1 MTESP
6 RFLPNAG
13 VAQSAF
19 TGGAICGKLARALW
33 AQGSHDMAI
42 ELKIA
47 AFGALLLLI
56 HIFSAVHLKTKQYGR
71 KWNVGA
77 RDETLP
83 PLGPMAGRLARAQA
97 NFQETFP
104 IAVVALLGVVIAG
117 RNSAWTAL
125 GGWIWLG
132 ARTIYLPLYAA
143 GVPVVR
149 TLVFAVSLVGLGM
162 VLAPLLFG

>member
-1 MTESP
+1 MAVE
-6 RFLPNAG
+6 LQI
-13 VAQSAF
+13 VA
-19 TGGAICGKLARALW
+19 L
-33 AQGSHDMAI
+33 
-42 ELKIA
+42 
-47 AFGALLLLI
+47 GALLLLV
-56 HIFSAVHLKTKQYGR
+56 HIFAAVHLKTKQYGR

-77 RDETLP
+77 RDEALP
-83 PLGPMAGRLARAQA
+83 PPDPMAARLARAQA

-117 RNSAWTAL
+117 RTSGWTAL

-149 TLVFAVSLVGLGM
+149 TVVFAISLVGLGM